1 MQKEY
6 NCNEKQKCIH
16 VHCKLNGCI
25 HVFAKYIIISTCI
38 TDFSN
43 FSIKLSCIRKHVDK
57 SWEF

>member
-6 NCNEKQKCIH
+6 NCNEQQKCIH

-38 TDFSN
+38 TDATILVLN
-43 FSIKLSCIRKHVDK
+43 FHA
-57 SWEF
+57 